1 MRKDFL
7 DIKNINVETYC
18 FNTVIV
24 GSGAAAFGA
33 ADRLYS
39 FGQEDIAIVTENIN
53 CGTSRNAGS
62 DKQTYYK
69 LTLCG
74 GENDSVYAMA
84 QNLFDGGAT
93 DGDNA
98 LCEAALSAQS
108 FYRLAEIGVPFP
120 CNSYGE
126 YVGYK
131 TDHDPR
137 KRATS
142 AGPLTSR
149 MMTEALEREVN
160 KKGIKIFSKH
170 TVIRVL
176 EKDKKVQG
184 LLCLNT
190 EDGKKESAKYVLFFA
205 VNVIYATGG
214 PAGIYR
220 DSVYPKGQHGAHGC
234 AMEAGVRAQ
243 NLTEWQY
250 GIASIKF
257 RWNLS
262 GTYQQVIPTYISTDE
277 NGEDAREFLDEYF
290 ENDEQM
296 LSAIF
301 LKGYQW
307 PFDPRKIENG
317 GSSAIDLLVYN
328 ETAVKKR
335 RVWLDFRRNPSA
347 LKDDLSNI
355 GKEGYEYLKNSNALL
370 KTPIERLRHM
380 NEPAIELYRSRG
392 IDIETE
398 LLEIA
403 VCAQHQNG
411 GLSVDARWESNL
423 EGFFPIGECSGTH
436 GVYRP
441 GGSALNA
448 GQCGGLRAAQYI
460 AARKNASCAPANEC
474 AQNCIEEIKQRIE
487 QCERL
492 LNNKQGIAP
501 KEMQKRIGAR
511 MSEYAAHI
519 RSLSGAE
526 KVYKEARLDYLSFW
540 DSVMAKNAAELR
552 DALICYDMLITQQA
566 VAYSIADYIKTI
578 GLSRGSFLI
587 ADDKRMP
594 ADYLRDEIK
603 TQNEA
608 AKTIQETEFLEN
620 GVCCKHRAVRPI
632 PKEDGWFENVWNE
645 YLEGKYLDKS
655 VG

>member
-1 MRKDFL
+1 MKKDIL
-7 DIKNINVETYC
+7 KINNKEVEAYC

-33 ADRLYS
+33 ADRLFG
-39 FGQEDIAIVTENIN
+39 FGQEDIAIVTEDIN
-53 CGTSRNAGS
+53 SGTSRNAGS

-69 LTLCG
+69 LSLCG
-74 GENDSVYAMA
+74 GEDDSVYKMA
-84 QNLFDGGAT
+84 QNLFDGGAA

-120 CNSYGE
+120 CNRYGE

-142 AGPLTSR
+142 AGPLTSK
-149 MMTEALEREVN
+149 MMTETLEREVI
-160 KKGIKIFSKH
+160 KKQIPIFSKH

-176 EKDKKVQG
+176 EEDKKAKG
-184 LLCLNT
+184 LLCLKT
-190 EDGKKESAKYVLFFA
+190 ENSEKESAEYVLFFA
-205 VNVIYATGG
+205 VNIIYATGG

-220 DSVYPKGQHGAHGC
+220 DSVYPKGHHGAHGC
-234 AMEAGVRAQ
+234 ALEAGVKAQ

-250 GIASIKF
+250 GIASTKF

-262 GTYQQVIPTYISTDE
+262 GTYQQVIPAYISTDE
-277 NGEDAREFLDEYF
+277 NGGNAREFLDEYF
-290 ENDEQM
+290 ESDEKM
-296 LSAIF
+296 LAAIF

-307 PFDPRKIENG
+307 PFDPRKLENG
-317 GSSAIDLLVYN
+317 GSSVIDLLVYN

-335 RVWLDFRRNPSA
+335 RVWLDFRKNPSA
-347 LKDDLSNI
+347 LKADFSNI
-355 GKEGYEYLKNSNALL
+355 GKEGYEYLKNSNAFL

-380 NEPAIELYRSRG
+380 NEPAIDLYKSHG
-392 IDIETE
+392 IDIENE
-398 LLEIA
+398 MLEIA

-411 GLSVDARWESNL
+411 GLSVDARWESNI

-460 AARKNASCAPANEC
+460 AARKRGECEDADKC
-474 AQNCIEEIKQRIE
+474 AQRCASSIKQRIE

-492 LNNKQGIAP
+492 LHNRKGTAP
-501 KEMQKRIGAR
+501 YKMMEKTGAR
-511 MSEYAAHI
+511 MSKYAAHI
-519 RSLSGAE
+519 RSLCGAE
-526 KVYKEARLDYLSFW
+526 RVYNEARQDYLSFW
-540 DSVMAKNAAELR
+540 NSVTAKDAGELR
-552 DALICYDMLITQQA
+552 EALICYDMLITQQA
-566 VAYSIADYIKTI
+566 VAYAVFDYIKTG
-578 GLSRGSFLI
+578 GLSRGSFLV
-587 ADDKRMP
+587 AEDGKTP
-594 ADYLRDEIK
+594 ADYLRGGVK
-603 TQNEA
+603 TQKEK
-608 AKTIQETEFLEN
+608 AKTIQETTFSN
-620 GVCCKHRAVRPI
+620 DGVSCKYRPVRPI

-645 YLEGKYLDKS
+645 YLAGKYLDKA
-655 VG
+655 